1 MGNIRIEFER
11 ALIKKAERNLFEAEY
26 SLEMDGLDLDFIKN
40 ASTSNTFKLDAKDF
54 QSLKYKNEIRF
65 LISKRWFPDLQMS
78 DLFLSAIDLN
88 SLNAALNTI
97 HSANKSGFLEL
108 LQEEPKGMGP
118 GEVLLYFLLDNA
130 HLGGAKSKGVDLIDN
145 GTEYEIKAA
154 KRNATTG
161 TLYNFKLGAV
171 KGISKIASKIMD
183 LKEELLKFYPDMD
196 EGEDTGVKKIHLEGF
211 KSNKFL
217 KHIKNTKLEGWD
229 ALLIEFQKA
238 AYQGYFKNHP
248 IIFVGSKTA
257 SKDEIG
263 RIYNILDVQQKQIGM
278 SVTSGTIKP
287 RVNPNL

>member
-26 SLEMDGLDLDFIKN
+26 SLEMDGLDLDFIKR

-78 DLFLSAIDLN
+78 DLFLSAIDFN
-88 SLNAALNTI
+88 SLNTALNTI
-97 HSANKSGFLEL
+97 HGANKSGFLEL

-130 HLGGAKSKGVDLIDN
+130 HLGGGNSAGIDIIDN
-145 GTEYEIKAA
+145 GTPYEIKAV
-154 KRNATTG
+154 KRKSDG
-161 TLYNFKLGAV
+161 TLYNFKLGGTV
-171 KGISKIASKIMD
+171 PISNILNKIMK
-183 LKEELLKFYPDMD
+183 LKEELLKFYPKIK
-196 EGEDTGVKKIHLEGF
+196 EGEATGINNKHLAGF
-211 KSNKFL
+211 EDRKFL
-217 KHIKNTKLEGWD
+217 KHIKTLGLLPWD
-229 ALLIEFQKA
+229 ALLMEFQDV
-238 AYQGYFKNHP
+238 AYNGYFKAHP
-248 IIFVGSKTA
+248 IIFVGSKAA

-287 RVNPNL
+287 HVNPNL